1 MNFIGAILVGGS
13 ILIDLFGVD
22 SKEVDNYYNAVR
34 EYHQGK
40 ADKQPIKKILTSI
53 VTTDKEIQER
63 IKEVVNCMLV

>member
-53 VTTDKEIQER
+53 VTTDKETQER

>member
-1 MNFIGAILVGGS
+1 MNFIGAVLTGGS
-13 ILIDLFGVD
+13 ILIDLFGID

-34 EYHQGK
+34 EYHKGK

-53 VTTDKEIQER
+53 VTTDKETQER